1 MNPKFLS
8 NEELTSAFTEA
19 KKAALAGERITSWSS
34 AGTSVTKQLSRGA
47 ASTSAFANALAR
59 EIAFRKAEGRI
70 PAETL
75 PEIAARPRPRPES
88 AGAFTA

>member
-1 MNPKFLS
+1 MYPKFLS
-8 NEELTSAFTEA
+8 DQELTSAFTEA

-47 ASTSAFANALAR
+47 ASTSALANALAR

-75 PEIAARPRPRPES
+75 PEIAARPRPGPER
-88 AGAFTA
+88 AGAFIA